1 MEGAQNKKMM
11 KTLLALI
18 PVESPLYSFHPVS
31 RLLLFV
37 ITGFIPLFINMPELN
52 FMFAVLV
59 LLLFIYSKV
68 ALSSLKMY
76 LPVIICA
83 GIFTFLTFI
92 FFPGKD
98 PNYQVIGH
106 IFRLPLYDQPI
117 MNACIA
123 YSKILALLLSSIFY
137 FSTNRERDILAALRT
152 LKMPFVASYVLG
164 LSLRSAGMFLE
175 DLHTVREAEQARGLD
190 YAALKFTDKVKLY
203 SMYIIPLLS
212 LALRRS
218 DEISNALYVKGYSM
232 KNSGKRADYILT
244 KYHFSAAD
252 VVSCVILVLLLFLI
266 IYFKYRYQWFDANH
280 SLFQTLLK

>member
-1 MEGAQNKKMM
+1 MESVQTKKMM

-52 FMFAVLV
+52 FMFAVVV

-76 LPVIICA
+76 LPVILCA

-98 PNYQVIGH
+98 PDYKVIGH
-106 IFRLPLYDQPI
+106 VFGLALYDQPI
-117 MNACIA
+117 MNAFIA

-190 YAALKFTDKVKLY
+190 YAAMKFTDKVKLY
-203 SMYIIPLLS
+203 SMYIIPLIS

-218 DEISNALYVKGYSM
+218 DEISNALFVKGYSL
-232 KNSGKRADYILT
+232 KSSGKRADYILT
-244 KYHFSAAD
+244 KYRFSASD
-252 VVSCVILVLLLFLI
+252 VATCVVLILLLVLI
-266 IYFKYRYQWFDANH
+266 VYFKYRYQWFGSDH
-280 SLFQTLLK
+280 SLFQYVIK

>member
-1 MEGAQNKKMM
+1 MEGVHNKKMM

-18 PVESPLYSFHPVS
+18 PVKSPLYYFHPVT
-31 RLLLFV
+31 RLLLFI
-37 ITGFIPLFINMPELN
+37 ITGFIPLFINKPELN
-52 FMFAVLV
+52 ILFAALV
-59 LLLFIYSKV
+59 MLLFIYSRV
-68 ALSSLKMY
+68 SLSSLKIY

-92 FFPGKD
+92 FFPGD
-98 PNYQVIGH
+98 DSNNQAIGH
-106 IFRLPLYDQPI
+106 LFSITIYDRPI
-117 MNACIA
+117 MDACIA

-152 LKMPFVASYVLG
+152 LKVPFVVSYVLG

-190 YAALKFTDKVKLY
+190 YSAMKFTEKVKLY

-218 DEISNALYVKGYSM
+218 DEISNALFVKGYAI
-232 KNSGKRADYILT
+232 KGSGKRADYILS
-244 KYHFSAAD
+244 KYNFT
-252 VVSCVILVLLLFLI
+252 VVDIISCIALILLLILI
-266 IYFKYRYQWFDANH
+266 VYFKYSYHLFDSDQSIFRYF
-280 SLFQTLLK
+280 LK